1 MKNYLELIKSVF
13 DGVPRCV
20 SGYVYRDDFVEMAL
34 RDPRVRMVFGDCMNL
49 PGVAVSSLKE
59 KESVRECLI
68 RIGVDGPEKISWD
81 CVLDIVFGS
90 YKVKLAESKAPKD
103 PWAMLSSNAWLGEGP
118 TEIEK
123 KLSLAEKQSSMLDQE
138 FKGRTKMINDV
149 TRSNL
154 TAGQKPQKKSGKE
167 IAGVSRGFDQDLY
180 DLGVI
185 DKTGQSKYNKLWK
198 DKDFTVPKGP
208 KMMGREKTESIQ
220 KRRFREAEEARVK
233 AEDVECAFAPKVN
246 TGIPF
251 SSETPGGIDAIEQ
264 KRESD
269 GLKRKTDYAE
279 KMKVGAPSFYQ
290 RDQENYVKKKQ
301 SVLTAAQ
308 IDPETAKKHTSK
320 P

>member
-1 MKNYLELIKSVF
+1 
-13 DGVPRCV
+13 
-20 SGYVYRDDFVEMAL
+20 
-34 RDPRVRMVFGDCMNL
+34 MVFNDPMNL
-49 PGVAVSSLKE
+49 GEGGVRSVNGE
-59 KESVRECLI
+59 ESIRECLI

-90 YKVKLAESKAPKD
+90 YKVKLAETKAPKD
-103 PWAMLSSNAWLGEGP
+103 PWAMLSTNLWLGDGP
-118 TEIEK
+118 SEIEK
-123 KLSLAEKQSSMLDQE
+123 KLSLAEKQNSMLDQE
-138 FKGRTKMINDV
+138 FKGRAKMINDV
-149 TRSNL
+149 THSRM
-154 TAGQKPQKKSGKE
+154 TAGQKPPKKSDKE

-208 KMMGREKTESIQ
+208 KMLGREKTESIQ
-220 KRRFREAEEARVK
+220 KRRFREAEEARLK
-233 AEDVECAFAPKVN
+233 AEDTECAFAPKVN
-246 TGIPF
+246 TAIPF

-269 GLKRKTDYAE
+269 GLKRKIDYAE

-301 SVLTAAQ
+301 TVLTPAQ
-308 IDPETAKKHTSK
+308 IDPEIAKKHTSK